1 MQSTPVFFP
10 GKSHG
15 QRSLGGYSPWGCKES
30 DMTERLSVRAHNVW
44 IIFAT
49 VGVSVKK
56 MNDVGGLAFAS
67 RCCGAVSDHRA
78 RS

>member
-1 MQSTPVFFP
+1 
-10 GKSHG
+10 
-15 QRSLGGYSPWGCKES
+15 
-30 DMTERLSVRAHNVW
+30 MTQRLSVHAHNVW

-56 MNDVGGLAFAS
+56 MNDVGGLAFVG